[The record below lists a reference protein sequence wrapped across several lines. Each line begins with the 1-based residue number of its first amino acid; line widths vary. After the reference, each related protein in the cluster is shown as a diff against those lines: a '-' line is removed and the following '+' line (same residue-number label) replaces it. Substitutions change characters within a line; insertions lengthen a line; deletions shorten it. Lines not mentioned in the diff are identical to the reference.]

1 MHIKS
6 HFFGHNLLF
15 FTRRFLCQVNFR
27 VTRSNELYLSF
38 GMAIC
43 FISNYFLNISCWY
56 SNSGSNSLCHNI
68 RKLPLWSAWLKL
80 GVDLWLGLYVS
91 LAGTI
96 WGNFQQWACCI
107 FNKHSLLH
115 NCVKSMFVLY
125 EKEEACF
132 IFILDVVYPHPA
144 SVVLVLALLSLARK
158 QAFILVKSQ
167 KLTTNASN
175 VLIVQISVGW
185 ICWIADVV
193 QLCKILN
200 HYANNLFF
208 YSCSLVPGL
217 ISAHKS
223 LDFRKNV
230 FMAVK
235 TTLRAL
241 T

>member
-1 MHIKS
+1 MPQY
-6 HFFGHNLLF
+6 
-15 FTRRFLCQVNFR
+15 TQV
-27 VTRSNELYLSF
+27 TPL
-38 GMAIC
+38 
-43 FISNYFLNISCWY
+43 ISLT
-56 SNSGSNSLCHNI
+56 G
-68 RKLPLWSAWLKL
+68 SAWLKL

-115 NCVKSMFVLY
+115 NCVKSIFVLY

-132 IFILDVVYPHPA
+132 IFILYVVYPHPA